1 MFVGLR
7 YALLLLRGYFEV
19 LLFRERPRKCQV
31 SVRLHYTHFHTRN
44 AYKPAVCSAASVLTG
59 RKLSPHVSSK
69 VRVLTGDGHYY
80 VLLGALAVSCL
91 GGRALYLSCHILRCC
106 HGSLRGRGQNHFL
119 LSDRGRGLRSYDRG
133 RLCRSGSRRAL
144 DVGEELGRGGGCG
157 FLLGRRGRRDV
168 APLRL
173 GGRKLLG
180 GVA

>member
-1 MFVGLR
+1 MR
-7 YALLLLRGYFEV
+7 YALLLSPVYFEV
-19 LLFRERPRKCQV
+19 LLFRERPGKCQV
-31 SVRLHYTHFHTRN
+31 SDRSHCTHFHT
-44 AYKPAVCSAASVLTG
+44 YKPAVCSAASVLTG

-69 VRVLTGDGHYY
+69 AGALTGDGHHY
-80 VLLGALAVSCL
+80 VLLGALAVPCL

-119 LSDRGRGLRSYDRG
+119 LSGRGRGLHSYDGG

-144 DVGEELGRGGGCG
+144 DVGEELGRG
-157 FLLGRRGRRDV
+157 FLLARRGRRNV